1 MLCDKCKQRPATV
14 HFTKIINNEKYEQ
27 HLCEECSKGMPHFSF
42 SIDPS
47 FSLNK
52 ILANLLTNDPT
63 FSGMGLTFKS
73 ERCENCG
80 LTYSQFAQG
89 GKLGCSNCYEV
100 FKDKLNP
107 LIRRIHSS
115 ERHKGKVPART
126 GGKLRLIKE
135 IESLK
140 TELGNL
146 VKNEEFEKAAEVRDR
161 IKDLEKRLA
170 D

>member
-27 HLCEECSKGMPHFSF
+27 HLCEECSKGIPHFSF

-63 FSGMGLTFKS
+63 FSGMGLAFKS

-107 LIRRIHSS
+107 LESVNLPSSSTCKRI
-115 ERHKGKVPART
+115 
-126 GGKLRLIKE
+126 
-135 IESLK
+135 LK
-140 TELGNL
+140 TSGWAFSISSNKITVYGFLRTAS
-146 VKNEEFEKAAEVRDR
+146 VS
-161 IKDLEKRLA
+161 
-170 D
+170 

>member
-1 MLCDKCKQRPATV
+1 
-14 HFTKIINNEKYEQ
+14 
-27 HLCEECSKGMPHFSF
+27 
-42 SIDPS
+42 
-47 FSLNK
+47 LNK

-63 FSGMGLTFKS
+63 FSGMGLAFKS

>member
-14 HFTKIINNEKYEQ
+14 HFTKIVNNEKYEQ
-27 HLCEECSKGMPHFSF
+27 HLCEECSKEIPHFSF
-42 SIDPS
+42 GIDPN

-52 ILANLLTNDPT
+52 FLANLLTHDPA
-63 FSGMGLTFKS
+63 FSGMGLAFKS

-80 LTYSQFAQG
+80 QTFGQFSQG

-100 FKDKLNP
+100 FQGKLNP
-107 LIRRIHSS
+107 LLRRIHSA

-126 GGKLRLIKE
+126 GGRLKLIKE

-140 TELGNL
+140 SELSNL

-161 IKDLEKRLA
+161 IKELERKMQE
-170 D
+170 